1 MSRPKRPP
9 PSTASAGNSERGERL
24 QKLLAGAG
32 HGSRRHAEELI
43 TTGRVEVDGQVVTK
57 LGTRVDIDH
66 QEVRVD
72 GVTLR
77 LPKRK
82 YYALNKPRG
91 ILSTNHDPSGR
102 PRIIDLLPPDEALFP
117 VGRLDAS
124 SEGLIVVTNDG
135 ELANQLTHPRY
146 GIEKTYQVEVAG
158 QLEPEQL
165 ARMRKGVHLA
175 EGFARVVRVSVKTQH
190 KNSTTLDMVLDE
202 GRNRE
207 VRRILARVGHKVM
220 RLKRVAIGPLKLG
233 ELPPGHF
240 RPLSHR
246 EVRELREAVASA
258 QKSGSERQSKPG
270 ERGAARGRSR
280 PKKAVEGPRPA
291 TVIGGD
297 KEAPKAKKM
306 AAAPGRKGFPRTQT
320 AGNRAGKQ
328 AAGSQAIRKGK
339 KRPVGRA
346 GAARRRTP

>member
-1 MSRPKRPP
+1 MPRPKQSP
-9 PSTASAGNSERGERL
+9 PSTASESSGEHGERL
-24 QKLLAGAG
+24 QKLLAAAG

-66 QEVRVD
+66 QDVRVD
-72 GVTLR
+72 GVALR

-91 ILSTNHDPSGR
+91 ILSTNRDPSGR
-102 PRIIDLLPPDEALFP
+102 PRVIDLLPPDEALFP

-190 KNSTTLDMVLDE
+190 KSSTTLDMVLDE

-246 EVRELREAVASA
+246 EVRDLREAVAVGGKRPS
-258 QKSGSERQSKPG
+258 QRPSENPG
-270 ERGAARGRSR
+270 ERSKARQRARPGKAAAGERRS
-280 PKKAVEGPRPA
+280 

-297 KEAPKAKKM
+297 RQ
-306 AAAPGRKGFPRTQT
+306 AAPPKKPAPPPKKFVAAGRKGQLRPQT
-320 AGNRAGKQ
+320 SGASGVRKTKSRKPLRAQ
-328 AAGSQAIRKGK
+328 
-339 KRPVGRA
+339 VT
-346 GAARRRTP
+346 RRRSP